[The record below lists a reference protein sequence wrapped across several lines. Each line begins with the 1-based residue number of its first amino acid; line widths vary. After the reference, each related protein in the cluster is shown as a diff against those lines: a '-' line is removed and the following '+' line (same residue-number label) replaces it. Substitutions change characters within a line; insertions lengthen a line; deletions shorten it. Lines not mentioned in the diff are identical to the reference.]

1 MGNYRKYPLVKRRN
15 KIFPSQNHT
24 LTQMNNEEFPD
35 IDYDLVFSVA
45 DDEDFPTGSS
55 AIGESFDFV
64 LQNSVSQG
72 LSSPKKVKKAIV
84 KQEPEEIIEPHIP
97 IREAF
102 PTAEDE
108 YLGGK
113 SDGNVYS
120 TVFISKKGESTYAM
134 IRSFL
139 KEEGYGD
146 IPLPVNFEELLK
158 FRIPSRNKQILLFED
173 NGYTHNPVK
182 ILFPKTGKSNKTLL
196 LELYNEDA
204 EGHLLRFHRK
214 S

>member
-1 MGNYRKYPLVKRRN
+1 MDL
-15 KIFPSQNHT
+15 QNHT

-45 DDEDFPTGSS
+45 DDEDLPSGSS

-72 LSSPKKVKKAIV
+72 LSSPKKVKKINT
-84 KQEPEEIIEPHIP
+84 EESELEEIIEPHIP
-97 IREAF
+97 IREIF
-102 PTAEDE
+102 PAAEED

-113 SDGNVYS
+113 SDGNIYS
-120 TVFISKKGESTYAM
+120 TVFISKKGESTYDM
-134 IRSFL
+134 IRAFL
-139 KEEGYGD
+139 NDEGYRD
-146 IPLPVNFEELLK
+146 IPLPLDFDELLK

-182 ILFPKTGKSNKTLL
+182 ILFPKTGKSTKMLI
-196 LELYNEDA
+196 LELYNEDSL
-204 EGHLLRFHRK
+204 GHLLRFHRK

>member
-1 MGNYRKYPLVKRRN
+1 
-15 KIFPSQNHT
+15 
-24 LTQMNNEEFPD
+24 MNNEEFPD
-35 IDYDLVFSVA
+35 IDYDLVFSIS
-45 DDEDFPTGSS
+45 DDEDFPSGSN

-72 LSSPKKVKKAIV
+72 LSLPKKVKNTKEIEV
-84 KQEPEEIIEPHIP
+84 EPEEIIEPHIP

-102 PTAEDE
+102 PNKEEE

-113 SDGNVYS
+113 SDGNIYS
-120 TVFISKKGESTYAM
+120 TVFISKKGETTYDM
-134 IRSFL
+134 IRAFL

-146 IPLPVNFEELLK
+146 IPLPKDFEELLK

-182 ILFPKTGKSNKTLL
+182 ILFPKTGKSNKKLI
-196 LELYNEDA
+196 LELYNENA
-204 EGHLLRFHRK
+204 NGHLLRFHRK

>member
-1 MGNYRKYPLVKRRN
+1 
-15 KIFPSQNHT
+15 
-24 LTQMNNEEFPD
+24 MNNEEFPD
-35 IDYDLVFSVA
+35 VDYDLVFSVA
-45 DDEDFPTGSS
+45 DDEDFPAGSS

-72 LSSPKKVKKAIV
+72 LSSPARAKKNTVSV
-84 KQEPEEIIEPHIP
+84 EPEEIIEPHIP
-97 IREAF
+97 IREVF
-102 PTAEDE
+102 PAAEEE

-113 SDGNVYS
+113 SDGNIYS
-120 TVFISKKGESTYAM
+120 TVFISKKGESTYDMVRA
-134 IRSFL
+134 FL
-139 KEEGYGD
+139 NDEGYGN
-146 IPLPVNFEELLK
+146 IPLPTNFEDLLK

-182 ILFPKTGKSNKTLL
+182 ILFPKTGKSTKMLL

-204 EGHLLRFHRK
+204 PGHLLRFHRK

>member
-1 MGNYRKYPLVKRRN
+1 M
-15 KIFPSQNHT
+15 
-24 LTQMNNEEFPD
+24 EEFPE
-35 IDYDLVFSVA
+35 IDYDLVFSIS
-45 DDEDFPTGSS
+45 DDEDFPSGSN

-72 LSSPKKVKKAIV
+72 LSAPKKTKKLIQTEA
-84 KQEPEEIIEPHIP
+84 EPEEIIAPHIP

-102 PTAEDE
+102 PSAEEE

-113 SDGNVYS
+113 SDGNIYS
-120 TVFISKKGESTYAM
+120 TVFISKKGEITYDMVRA
-134 IRSFL
+134 FL
-139 KEEGYGD
+139 KDEGFGD
-146 IPLPVNFEELLK
+146 IPLPADFDELLK

-173 NGYTHNPVK
+173 NGYTHNPIK
-182 ILFPKTGKSNKTLL
+182 ILFPKTGKSTKKLI
-196 LELYNEDA
+196 LELYNENA

>member
-1 MGNYRKYPLVKRRN
+1 VLDFVNYCKYHFL
-15 KIFPSQNHT
+15 SQSHT

-35 IDYDLVFSVA
+35 IDYDLVFSIS
-45 DDEDFPTGSS
+45 DDEDFPSGSN
-55 AIGESFDFV
+55 AIGESYDFV

-72 LSSPKKVKKAIV
+72 LSAPKKLKKKIAEV
-84 KQEPEEIIEPHIP
+84 EPEEIIEPHIP

-102 PTAEDE
+102 PAAEEE

-113 SDGNVYS
+113 SDGNIYS
-120 TVFISKKGESTYAM
+120 TVFISKKGELTYDMVRA
-134 IRSFL
+134 FL
-139 KEEGYGD
+139 KDEGYGD
-146 IPLPVNFEELLK
+146 VPIPTNFDELLK

-173 NGYTHNPVK
+173 NGYTHNPIK
-182 ILFPKTGKSNKTLL
+182 ILFPKTGKSTKKLI
-196 LELYNEDA
+196 LELYNENA